1 METKH
6 TKGTWW
12 ACCTKSIPHY
22 VFANEG
28 EQTICAMIQKQEMG
42 EDLTV
47 EEMQANAKLIAA
59 APELLEALQILLKSH
74 RQLTFQLNNNIND
87 TPIEQKAQ
95 EAINKAIGY
104 EQNSN

>member
-28 EQTICAMIQKQEMG
+28 KQTICAMIQKQEMG
-42 EDLTV
+42 DDLTV

-59 APELLEALQILLKSH
+59 APDLLDALLKLQYAVKH
-74 RQLTFQLNNNIND
+74 GNVKGLFDEEKQIIDNAIL
-87 TPIEQKAQ
+87 KATT
-95 EAINKAIGY
+95 
-104 EQNSN
+104 

>member
-1 METKH
+1 MENLKH
-6 TKGTWW
+6 TPGPWEISDDNSW
-12 ACCTKSIPHY
+12 
-22 VFANEG
+22 E
-28 EQTICAMIQKQEMG
+28 CAVLTSKETHIIEVKNNDMSETGFDEMY
-42 EDLTV
+42 
-47 EEMQANAKLIAA
+47 ANAKLIAA

-87 TPIEQKAQ
+87 TPIEQKSQ